1 MIEFGLDFS
10 GLNDIAKD
18 LEKLSKAENN
28 KVLRDATR
36 AGAEV
41 LKEEVIAN
49 APERTG
55 KMRKN
60 VVVVTQKSKRRGEIS
75 SGVHIRGVNPR
86 TGNSDN
92 TMKAKNPRNA
102 FYWRFVEMG
111 TVNMPAHPF
120 VRPAFDTRQE
130 EAANA
135 AIARAN
141 HAIDEVLSK

>member
-41 LKEEVIAN
+41 LKDEVIAN
-49 APERTG
+49 APARTG

-60 VVVVTQKSKRRGEIS
+60 VVVVTQKSRRKGEIS
-75 SGVHIRGVNPR
+75 SGVHIRGVNPK

-92 TMKAKNPRNA
+92 KMKANNPRNA

-111 TVNMPAHPF
+111 TVDMPAHPF
-120 VRPAFDTRQE
+120 VRPAFDVRQE

-141 HAIDEVLSK
+141 RAIDEVLSK

>member
-1 MIEFGLDFS
+1 MIDFGLDFS

-18 LEKLSKAENN
+18 LETLSRAENN
-28 KVLRDATR
+28 KVLRNATR
-36 AGAEV
+36 AGAEI
-41 LKEEVIAN
+41 LKDEVIAL

-60 VVVVTQKSKRRGEIS
+60 VVVLTQKSKRRGEIS
-75 SGVHIRGVNPR
+75 SGVHIRGVNPN

-92 TMKAKNPRNA
+92 SMKAKNPHNA

-120 VRPAFDTRQE
+120 VRPAFDTAQE
-130 EAANA
+130 MASEAALRRMNT
-135 AIARAN
+135 
-141 HAIDEVLSK
+141 AIDEVLSK

>member
-1 MIEFGLDFS
+1 MIDINLDFS
-10 GLNDIAKD
+10 GLDEIARD
-18 LEKLSKAENN
+18 LETLSRAENN

-41 LKEEVIAN
+41 LREEVIQR

-55 KMRKN
+55 KMKKN
-60 VVVVTQKSKRRGEIS
+60 VVILTQKARRRGEIS

-92 TMKAKNPRNA
+92 TMKANNPRNA

-111 TVNMPAHPF
+111 TVNMPPHPF
-120 VRPAFDTRQE
+120 VRPAFDVRQE
-130 EAANA
+130 QATEV
-135 AIARAN
+135 AIRRMN
-141 HAIDEVLSK
+141 QAIDEALSK

>member
-1 MIEFGLDFS
+1 MIDFGLDFS
-10 GLNDIAKD
+10 GLSDIAKD
-18 LEKLSKAENN
+18 LEKLSRAENN

-36 AGAEV
+36 AGADV

-49 APERTG
+49 APARTG

-92 TMKAKNPRNA
+92 KMKANNPRNA

-111 TVNMPAHPF
+111 TVDMPAHPF
-120 VRPAFDTRQE
+120 VRPAFDTAQ
-130 EAANA
+130 EAAAQA
-135 AIARAN
+135 AITRMN
-141 HAIDEVLSK
+141 TAIDEALSR

>member
-1 MIEFGLDFS
+1 MIDFSLDFS

-18 LEKLSKAENN
+18 LENLSRAENN

-36 AGAEV
+36 AGADV
-41 LKEEVIAN
+41 LKEEVIAR
-49 APERTG
+49 APVRTG
-55 KMRKN
+55 KMSKN
-60 VVVVTQKSKRRGEIS
+60 VVVVTQKSRRRGEIS
-75 SGVHIRGVNPR
+75 SGVHIRGVNPN

-92 TMKAKNPRNA
+92 KMKASNPRNS

-111 TVNMPAHPF
+111 TAKAPAHPF

-135 AIARAN
+135 AIAQAN
-141 HAIDEVLSK
+141 RAIDEVLSK

>member
-18 LEKLSKAENN
+18 LEKLSKTENN

-41 LKEEVIAN
+41 LKAEVIAN
-49 APERTG
+49 APVRTG

-60 VVVVTQKSKRRGEIS
+60 VVVVTQKSRRKGEIS
-75 SGVHIRGVNPR
+75 SGVHIRGVNPK

-92 TMKAKNPRNA
+92 KMKANNPRNA

-120 VRPAFDTRQE
+120 IRPAFDTTQE
-130 EAANA
+130 MAAEAAIKRMNT
-135 AIARAN
+135 
-141 HAIDEVLSK
+141 AIDEVLSK